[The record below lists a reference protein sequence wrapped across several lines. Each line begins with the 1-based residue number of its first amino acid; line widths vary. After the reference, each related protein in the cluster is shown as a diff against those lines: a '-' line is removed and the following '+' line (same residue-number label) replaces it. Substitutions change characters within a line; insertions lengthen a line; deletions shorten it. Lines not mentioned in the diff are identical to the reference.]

1 LVEAIFHAL
10 NHNPEII
17 EPDELIKRIQELL
30 KNLEI
35 MVPLSIKNK
44 NEWVE
49 FFALHSAVSTGQRDK
64 LGKLLQVAQEIRN
77 KVTEE
82 KKETE

>member
-1 LVEAIFHAL
+1 
-10 NHNPEII
+10 
-17 EPDELIKRIQELL
+17 
-30 KNLEI
+30 